1 MRQGRLVT
9 MLGTVLLLDVLRIF
23 LPSLI
28 TLFGQAGVTGPA
40 LMGAFA
46 LVWFLA
52 PFPFVYLARWVPSLA
67 LALSSGGLLAV
78 GRVVL
83 QATEGGGPQLYLASS
98 LVGLGVVGLVCTVMA
113 TVTDGRVSAL
123 GVMTGVVAG
132 VAASTALHTVL
143 DTVDPLWRDGAFV
156 WIGVVLLATA
166 YVGASIRAWRA
177 TSVPP
182 MPTPPRSWLA
192 LGPLL
197 FLSGLYTANPAVAE
211 TIGGTPY
218 AASALAVVAVAS
230 IAVAAHP
237 RWVSPNPYV
246 PLAVLLAVLATLALA
261 AHLPGDAPGA
271 PPVWT
276 LIAPLLGQLALAAC
290 AGWAATDTVTAAS
303 PTRTGV
309 LATLG
314 LLGFVVLV
322 FAFYAAYDLHVPN
335 TYVPF
340 AALLMLVV
348 AVLPRMGRA
357 VPPPPEHVLPATAVA
372 AALTLVVTIAAPL
385 ARPETDTPEPSI
397 DGLRVAA
404 YNVRMGFGMDGRF
417 SVAEQADTLRE
428 LDADVIA
435 LSEVDRGWL
444 LNGGHDGLSLLAE
457 DLGMTAYW
465 GPADGPFWGDAV
477 LTNLPVS
484 SVRGHVLP
492 ESGPTGAQALE
503 VTVDHDGTEVTVLS
517 THLQPEDYDLGNRTA
532 REQLDGLFDIA
543 DTAHERGTPVVVT
556 GDLNFEPEELPLGEV
571 LHDAFADVR
580 PFPTM
585 AADTRSDQQID
596 HILVTEELTASD
608 PANPDVPHS
617 DHRPVAVTLTHRP
630 EG

>member
-1 MRQGRLVT
+1 MHQGRLVT

-28 TLFGQAGVTGPA
+28 TLFGQAGATGPEF
-40 LMGAFA
+40 MGAFA

-52 PFPFVYLARWVPSLA
+52 PLPFVYLARWVPPLA
-67 LALSSGGLLAV
+67 PALTAGGLLAV
-78 GRVVL
+78 GRVAL
-83 QATEGGGPQLYLASS
+83 QATEGGDPQLYPASS

-123 GVMTGVVAG
+123 GVMTGVVSG
-132 VAASTALHTVL
+132 VAASAALHTAL
-143 DTVDPLWRDGAFV
+143 GTVDPLWRDGV
-156 WIGVVLLATA
+156 LPWVGVLLLAVA
-166 YVGASIRAWRA
+166 YLGAAIRAWRA

-182 MPTPPRSWLA
+182 MPTPPRTWLA

-230 IAVAAHP
+230 VAVVARP
-237 RWVSPNPYV
+237 RWISPDPFV
-246 PLAVLLAVLATLALA
+246 PLAVLLAVLTTLALA
-261 AHLPGDAPGA
+261 VHLPADVPGTL
-271 PPVWT
+271 PSWT
-276 LIAPLLGQLALAAC
+276 LIALLLGQPALAASV
-290 AGWAATDTVTAAS
+290 GWAATNTITAAS

-314 LLGFVVLV
+314 SVSFVVLV
-322 FAFYAAYDLHVPN
+322 FAFYAAYDLHTSN

-340 AALLMLVV
+340 AALLLLT
-348 AVLPRMGRA
+348 AAILPRTGYT
-357 VPPPPEHVLPATAVA
+357 VPPPPEHVLPVAAAA
-372 AALTLVVTIAAPL
+372 AALTLVVTVAVPL
-385 ARPETDTPEPSI
+385 ARPRAEAPEPTA

-444 LNGGHDGLSLLAE
+444 LNGGHDGLSLLA
-457 DLGMTAYW
+457 DHLGMTAYW

-477 LTNLPVS
+477 LTNLPVT
-484 SVRGHVLP
+484 SVLGHVLP

-503 VTVDHDGTEVTVLS
+503 VTVDHDGTEVTVIS
-517 THLQPEDYDLGNRTA
+517 THLQPEGYDLGNPTA
-532 REQLDGLFDIA
+532 REQLDALFEIA
-543 DTAHERGTPVVVT
+543 SDAHTRGTPVVVA

-596 HILVTEELTASD
+596 HILSTEDLTASD
-608 PANPDVPHS
+608 PAGPDVPHS
-617 DHRPVAVTLTHRP
+617 DHRPIAVTLTH
-630 EG
+630 